1 MRLWLSTYN
10 ATDTETRLDE
20 AAREAMAMN
29 NIFQMIRQLQRR
41 IAAAQNPKLNDHMLA
56 DIGIARG
63 GIRMKPWVSPR
74 PALRPSNC
82 ATSPWPPRD
91 RYGSSLM
98 LHGVTPSGS
107 QVLEKFAGLVVG
119 IARRRCA
126 VGHRHGTTSAQIW
139 LAGIEKQI
147 D

>member
-1 MRLWLSTYN
+1 
-10 ATDTETRLDE
+10 
-20 AAREAMAMN
+20 MAIN
-29 NIFQMIRQLQRR
+29 NIFQMIRHLQRR
-41 IAAAQNPKLNDHMLA
+41 IAAAQDSKLNDHILA

-63 GIRMKPWVSPR
+63 DIRMKPSASPR

-82 ATSPWPPRD
+82 ATPPWPPRD
-91 RYGSSLM
+91 RLGRSLM
-98 LHGVTPSGS
+98 VHGVTPSGS

-119 IARRRCA
+119 IARRRSA

-139 LAGIEKQI
+139 LADPEKQI

>member
-1 MRLWLSTYN
+1 MWLWLSTYN

-20 AAREAMAMN
+20 AARETMAMN

-63 GIRMKPWVSPR
+63 DIRMKPWVSSR

-91 RYGSSLM
+91 RYGRSLM

-107 QVLEKFAGLVVG
+107 QVLEKFAGLVIG
-119 IARRRCA
+119 IARQRSA

-139 LAGIEKQI
+139 LADPEKQI